1 MFSNGVIRA
10 AGMIADDMRT
20 RTRSCLAHEDFF
32 VMSRPACEAMEIR
45 KGFQASA
52 QRAHAWVTLLM
63 AGGLTLAT
71 LIAVATVSIE
81 VVKAA
86 ALH

>member
-1 MFSNGVIRA
+1 
-10 AGMIADDMRT
+10 
-20 RTRSCLAHEDFF
+20 
-32 VMSRPACEAMEIR
+32 MSRPACEAMEIR

-52 QRAHAWVTLLM
+52 QRSHAWVTLLM
-63 AGGLTLAT
+63 ASGLTLAT

>member
-1 MFSNGVIRA
+1 M
-10 AGMIADDMRT
+10 
-20 RTRSCLAHEDFF
+20 H
-32 VMSRPACEAMEIR
+32 
-45 KGFQASA
+45 KGFQTSA
-52 QRAHAWVTLLM
+52 RRTIAERRANAYVALWT
-63 AGGLTLAT
+63 ACALTLAI